1 MASEQR
7 TSTCAVVVTHN
18 RRELLAEC
26 LEAVLGQTRRPDR
39 VLVVD
44 NASTDGTDALVA
56 ERFPEAS
63 LLRMPENDG
72 SAAGFG
78 AGMTW
83 AVDDAAGHEWIRLM
97 DDDTVPSQT
106 RPRAVAGRRGALAD
120 RDPMLL
126 ASKVLWTDGRLHPMN
141 YSGPRFQRMDDFV
154 AGVESGVV
162 EMRYTT
168 WVSLLARREAVKRY
182 GVPRRNY
189 FIWNDDI
196 EWTARVLR
204 RERGFLVPA
213 SVAVH
218 RTETA
223 EPSQGG
229 RPLYYAVRNGLFMLR
244 SRSALAWKEKV
255 LHGLAIADQVRA
267 YLVAN
272 RFRPRAGR
280 GAGSAHGA
288 RRRPEQGRAG
298 AAVAAL
304 CCCRSL
310 DPRSLRGIAA
320 RAAGVL
326 EPSQRAGS
334 AARRRRPAPKAPDL
348 PERHLAHV
356 VPRPVGAG
364 DHSTTLR
371 SARGSRL
378 HAGAQPSAACEPW
391 TNPSSRR
398 AACGAR
404 LAARLPA
411 KVIAP

>member
-83 AVDDAAGHEWIRLM
+83 AVDDAAGHEWIWLM
-97 DDDTVPSQT
+97 DDDTVPEPDALE
-106 RPRAVAGRRGALAD
+106 RLLAAAGALAD
-120 RDPMLL
+120 LEPMLL

-223 EPSQGG
+223 ELASQGG
-229 RPLYYAVRNGLFMLR
+229 DRFYYAVRNGLFMLR

-255 LHGLAIADQVRA
+255 FHGLAIADQVRA

-272 RFRPRAGR
+272 RFRPRALRVVAR
-280 GAGSAHGA
+280 GLAHGLA
-288 RRRPEQGRAG
+288 RRPE
-298 AAVAAL
+298 
-304 CCCRSL
+304 
-310 DPRSLRGIAA
+310 
-320 RAAGVL
+320 
-326 EPSQRAGS
+326 
-334 AARRRRPAPKAPDL
+334 
-348 PERHLAHV
+348 
-356 VPRPVGAG
+356 
-364 DHSTTLR
+364 
-371 SARGSRL
+371 
-378 HAGAQPSAACEPW
+378 
-391 TNPSSRR
+391 
-398 AACGAR
+398 
-404 LAARLPA
+404 
-411 KVIAP
+411 